1 MKLIDDY
8 TDPLA
13 YYALGLGKSVNSQKS
28 YYHFERKL
36 DKIFP
41 TDVRKLFLGT
51 MPFTVSSSATYKAIY
66 ASQGFLEKNDK
77 IPC

>member
-51 MPFTVSSSATYKAIY
+51 MPFTVSSSAIKQYTHLK
-66 ASQGFLEKNDK
+66 GF
-77 IPC
+77 